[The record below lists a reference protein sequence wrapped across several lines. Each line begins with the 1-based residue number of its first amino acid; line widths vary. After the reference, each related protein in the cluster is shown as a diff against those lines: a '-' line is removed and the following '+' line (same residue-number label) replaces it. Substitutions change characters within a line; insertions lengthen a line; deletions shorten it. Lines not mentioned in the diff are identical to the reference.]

1 MSECSTCS
9 VEFSLQEE
17 GGIEGN
23 FGIIPIAFCPTCLAS
38 CIDMVYQLE
47 GHHDE
52 LDS

>member
-1 MSECSTCS
+1 MNECSTCS

-23 FGIIPIAFCPTCLAS
+23 FGMIPIAFCPTCLAS

-47 GHHDE
+47 GHEDE
-52 LDS
+52 YDS

>member
-1 MSECSTCS
+1 MKCSTCQ
-9 VEFSLQEE
+9 VDFSLEDE
-17 GGIEGN
+17 GGVSGN

-47 GHHDE
+47 GCDNE